1 MEERSWRDGRNEKEI
16 SVPRIQRRGRENKE
30 KRPLSPPLHVVPL
43 YLKSSANTFVFF
55 FDKYLAKEKG
65 ERKNIQN

>member
-1 MEERSWRDGRNEKEI
+1 MKRRFPCHEFKEGGGRIKN
-16 SVPRIQRRGRENKE
+16 
-30 KRPLSPPLHVVPL
+30 KRPPPPLHVVPL
-43 YLKSSANTFVFF
+43 YVKSSANTFVF